1 MRSEERGAGGAR
13 LENNSFLS
21 IPPLLSC
28 GPMAR
33 SDRFVITRG
42 PQLRA
47 LASSTRQEVL
57 DVLARLG
64 TASVA
69 QIAGALGRP
78 ADGIYYHLRVLRRVG
93 LVTSPDGR
101 SRAGRMEA
109 LFRTRAPEM
118 VLGYG
123 ASPERN
129 ARAVTR
135 IVASML
141 RLGVRDF
148 RSSFASGHVRVKG
161 PRRELWALRTTG
173 WLSPAAVADLNRRI
187 KGITRAA
194 ARTRRGRR
202 LYGITILLTPLDHR
216 ARRARRSLSTR
227 PRREP
232 R

>member
-1 MRSEERGAGGAR
+1 
-13 LENNSFLS
+13 
-21 IPPLLSC
+21 
-28 GPMAR
+28 MAR
-33 SDRFVITRG
+33 SDRYVITRG

-47 LASSTRQEVL
+47 LASSTRQEIL

-69 QIAGALGRP
+69 EIAGALGRP

-93 LVTSPDGR
+93 LVTAPDER
-101 SRAGRMEA
+101 SRAGRAEA

-123 ASPERN
+123 ASPERK

-141 RLGVRDF
+141 RLGIRDF
-148 RSSFASGHVRVKG
+148 RSAFAAGQFRVKG

-173 WLSPAAVADLNRRI
+173 WLSPAAVAGLNRRI
-187 KGITRAA
+187 QGITRAA
-194 ARTRRGRR
+194 ARTRRGHR

-216 ARRARRSLSTR
+216 ARKAKGLPRSRPPRRSG
-227 PRREP
+227 
-232 R
+232 

>member
-1 MRSEERGAGGAR
+1 
-13 LENNSFLS
+13 
-21 IPPLLSC
+21 
-28 GPMAR
+28 MAR
-33 SDRFVITRG
+33 TDRFLITEG

-47 LASSTRQEVL
+47 LASSTRQEIL

-69 QIAGALGRP
+69 EIAAALGRP
-78 ADGIYYHLRVLRRVG
+78 ADGIYYHLRVLLRVG
-93 LVTSPDGR
+93 LVTAPDAR

-123 ASPERN
+123 ASPQKD

-141 RLGVRDF
+141 RLGIRDF
-148 RSSFASGHVRVKG
+148 RSAFVAGRFRVKG

-173 WLSPAAVADLNRRI
+173 WLSPAAVGDLNRRI

-194 ARTRRGRR
+194 AKTRRGHR
-202 LYGITILLTPLDHR
+202 LYGITILLTPLDDR
-216 ARRARRSLSTR
+216 ARKTRRR
-227 PRREP
+227 GRQ
-232 R
+232 